1 MPQVPIWQPEQAAMR
16 YAGPIQETTAWRNS
30 LWSKL
35 SKFRRNRARSLILL
49 VHFAPYG
56 NAETTENLCPTVF
69 GSSNQLRFF
78 RHRKRKLHEGL
89 HHEI

>member
-1 MPQVPIWQPEQAAMR
+1 MR
-16 YAGPIQETTAWRNS
+16 YAGSIQETTAWRNS

-35 SKFRRNRARSLILL
+35 SNVRRNRSRSLILL
-49 VHFAPYG
+49 DYIALFG
-56 NAETTENLCPTVF
+56 NAAATESLCPSII

-78 RHRKRKLHEGL
+78 QHRKRKLHEGL

>member
-1 MPQVPIWQPEQAAMR
+1 MGQPKQVAMR
-16 YAGPIQETTAWRNS
+16 YAGSIQETTAWRNS

-35 SKFRRNRARSLILL
+35 SNVRRNRSRSLILL
-49 VHFAPYG
+49 GYFALSG
-56 NAETTENLCPTVF
+56 NAAATENFCPSVT
-69 GSSNQLRFF
+69 GSSNQLRCF

>member
-1 MPQVPIWQPEQAAMR
+1 MR
-16 YAGPIQETTAWRNS
+16 YAGSIQETTAWRNC

-35 SKFRRNRARSLILL
+35 SNVPRNRSRSLILL
-49 VHFAPYG
+49 DYFARFG
-56 NAETTENLCPTVF
+56 NAAATENLCPSII

-78 RHRKRKLHEGL
+78 QHRKRKLHEGL